1 MTPEDMIDN
10 MPEDELPQD
19 EEGVD
24 VEVEVEVV
32 TADMDDIGKVVR
44 EKFEEAKDFRQDFED
59 LWEDAYDAYRGQY
72 PSRLDHSSELA
83 STRGIYIN
91 QTRRKVNSARVKIGA
106 LLFDDGRIPF
116 SITPSRKPR
125 FVPPDIPAMQM
136 SKQQI
141 EDAVAQRAMNMETKI
156 RDLMDRTGYL
166 QSILDSIF
174 ELCLYGTG
182 VTKSP
187 TLEYINFPVFKSAST
202 PEGIYDVESQIE
214 SELVPATKF
223 VSIWN
228 VFPSPEALNAADADY
243 IIQRTFLSE
252 TQLMDLSNYREGFF
266 PEAIDEVLE
275 KEIGIVDGYGNS
287 EHPKRAEEQNSVRVK
302 RYEVLEFWG
311 RMSIKDLEGHI
322 DIPGDAK
329 GYMDVV
335 VHVVGNKVIKIS
347 ANPFDGQK
355 PFHFSYWQKRPEQI
369 WGDGIYYSIRDVQSL
384 INFAYAMLVEG
395 KTLSSV
401 PMTVINP
408 AAMEPGQDTEKIKAG
423 KQFRVKSGFSV
434 QDAFQSIIIP
444 DVTNGLVQLIQ
455 MLERE
460 ADLDSSQTAIG
471 YGETSASQT
480 RTATGMSILNSN
492 SNKQTADVVRSISD
506 MITKNVQSMYHW
518 LMVDNEDM
526 SIKGDYEAISTGWT
540 QYVAKEVHNT
550 QLINFLSTVGNI
562 PMLQNQI
569 RFNNFAQPLA
579 RAFNLDPENVIKTQE
594 EIAQETQQAQ
604 QTQAQQAQQAE
615 QIKNQ
620 SLQQELT
627 LRSQFERA
635 KAILEEKKAVSED
648 IRQSQIQERLELMR
662 SGATL
667 KEAVPNYYGMS
678 QLLQEEAQE
687 KQAQAQQQMAAQQ
700 QQAAQAQMAQRQQ
713 EQAMINQ
720 LQQQRLQQIA
730 RSRQEGV
737 QQNLQGGP
745 SSEELMREQRENPE
759 AR

>member
-1 MTPEDMIDN
+1 MTPQEMEDN
-10 MPEDELPQD
+10 LTEEEMPE
-19 EEGVD
+19 EEVT
-24 VEVEVEVV
+24 VEVEVV
-32 TADMDDIGKVVR
+32 TADLDDLGKVVR

-59 LWEDAYDAYRGQY
+59 LWEDAYDSYRGQY
-72 PSRLDHSSELA
+72 PSRLDHAAELA
-83 STRGIYIN
+83 SERGIYIN

-125 FVPPDIPAMQM
+125 FVPPDIPVSQM

-141 EDAVAQRAMNMETKI
+141 EDVMAQRSMNMESKI

-187 TLEYINFPVFKSAST
+187 TLEHINFPVFKSTQT
-202 PEGIYDVESQIE
+202 PEGMYDVESQIE
-214 SELVPATKF
+214 SELVPTTKF

-228 VFPSPEALNAADADY
+228 VFPSPEALNSEDADY

-252 TQLMDLSNYREGFF
+252 TQLMDLANYREGFF
-266 PEAIDEVLE
+266 PEVIDEVLE
-275 KEIGIVDGYGNS
+275 KEIGATDGYGNS

-311 RMSIKDLEGHI
+311 RMSTSDLEGHI
-322 DIPGDAK
+322 DIPGSAK

-335 VHVVGNKVIKIS
+335 IHVVGNKVIKI
-347 ANPFDGQK
+347 AENPFDGQK

-395 KTLSSV
+395 KTISSV

-434 QDAFQSIIIP
+434 QDAFSSIVIP
-444 DVTNGLVQLIQ
+444 DVTNGLTTLIG

-506 MITKNVQSMYHW
+506 MITKNVQAMYYW
-518 LMVDNEDM
+518 LMVDSEDM

-579 RAFNLDPENVIKTQE
+579 RAFNLDPENVIKTPE
-594 EIAQETQQAQ
+594 ELAQEQQ
-604 QTQAQQAQQAE
+604 QAQQAQQQAAAQAE

-620 SLQQELT
+620 SLQTELG
-627 LRSQFERA
+627 LRSQFERE
-635 KAILEEKKAVSED
+635 KAVLEEKKAVSED

-662 SGATL
+662 SGVTL
-667 KEAVPNYYGMS
+667 REAVPNYYAMS
-678 QLLQEEAQE
+678 QLLQEEEQ
-687 KQAQAQQQMAAQQ
+687 KKQQQMQQAAAAQQ
-700 QQAAQAQMAQRQQ
+700 QQATQAMLAQRQQ
-713 EQAMINQ
+713 EQAMLNQ
-720 LQQQRLQQIA
+720 MQQRRLQQIA
-730 RSRQEGV
+730 AQRQEGM
-737 QQNLQGGP
+737 QNKLQGGSP
-745 SSEELMREQRENPE
+745 SDELMREQRENPE